1 MNRRELVQKFALGG
15 AVLFVMPTVIT
26 SCTKDSTTDPPIKN
40 PPGTKIDVDLSLPSN
55 AALNTAGGS
64 VYVQSIVVVN
74 TGANYIALSSV
85 CTHQQGTVGYNSVSG
100 NFVCPNHGSVFSVGG
115 SVVNGPAASP
125 LQSYQV
131 SKTGNILTITT

>member
-1 MNRRELVQKFALGG
+1 MNRRELVQKIALGG
-15 AVLFVMPTVIT
+15 AVLFVMPAAIT
-26 SCTKDSTTDPPIKN
+26 SCSKDNSDDPPIKN

-55 AALNTAGGS
+55 AALNAVGGS

-74 TGANYIALSSV
+74 TGTGYIALSSV
-85 CTHQQGTVGYNSVSG
+85 CTHQQGTVAYNSVSG

-115 SVVNGPAASP
+115 SVVTGPAASP
-125 LQSYQV
+125 LQSYSI